1 MLAGG
6 NRGRQFMKRIILI
19 AGIAALAACDKGPDV
34 NVKNASVGEVA
45 EKVREAAGSGSL
57 VEPGKWQSK
66 VTVLE
71 VDMPG
76 MPPQFAQR
84 MKETIGKVQATTTET
99 CLTEAD
105 VKKPKEDFFAGRSK
119 NCRYEHFTMSGGTID
134 AAMTCTAQQGG
145 TMTMTVNG
153 TYASDSYDAT
163 MAMDMAGGR
172 QRGMHMKSRIESHR
186 LGECTGDE
194 INAKNKEVGQ

>member
-1 MLAGG
+1 
-6 NRGRQFMKRIILI
+6 MKRVMLI
-19 AGIAALAACDKGPDV
+19 ACTAVLAACNKGPDV

-66 VTVLE
+66 VTVLD

-84 MKETIGKVQATTTET
+84 MKETIGKVQAATTET

-105 VKKPKEDFFAGRSK
+105 VKKPKEDFFAGRNK
-119 NCRYEHFTMSGGTID
+119 NCRYDHFTMSGGTID
-134 AAMTCTAQQGG
+134 AVMNCKAEQGG
-145 TMTMTVNG
+145 TMTMTVKG
-153 TYASDSYDAT
+153 TYSSDSYDAT

-172 QRGMHMKSRIESHR
+172 QGGMHMKSRIESHR
-186 LGECTGDE
+186 LGQCTGDE
-194 INAKNKEVGQ
+194 LNAKKQEIGQ